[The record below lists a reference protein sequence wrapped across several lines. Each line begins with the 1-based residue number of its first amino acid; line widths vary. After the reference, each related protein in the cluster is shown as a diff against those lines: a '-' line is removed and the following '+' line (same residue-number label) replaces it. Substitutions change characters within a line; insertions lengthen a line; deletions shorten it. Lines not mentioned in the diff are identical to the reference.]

1 MTRISGTIG
10 FLKPL
15 VKKAIPRYYIL
26 LAIILISLIG
36 GAIAVY
42 STANGPW
49 GYTDPVEYISV
60 ARSLLAGRGLGH
72 YQGDAIFD
80 YITIH
85 PPFYSIVL
93 SAIGLLRIDLVVA
106 ARWLNV
112 TSFVLTIFI
121 AGWMFFRFSRVPAM
135 GIIASALMC
144 AFPNMVMM
152 FSSSMSEPL
161 FIFLILLQG
170 LCLLVYLEKKKL
182 YLLVLAALV
191 AGLASLTRST
201 GLAML
206 GAGAVGILLFSPG
219 KKWQRLGT
227 VFLYAGLSILPTVL
241 WLVWGYLSGEHS
253 IAGRGIEGWTVD
265 KASLFQAFR
274 GIFIDTTWGW
284 IPYTTPLPIYYKARL
299 LLLGISTIVVVGLSF
314 MAWRWLRKNNV
325 AAERRNDAPIF
336 VHFGLSALFYVVILL
351 ATYLFTVPTIDIN
364 NRMLLPLY
372 VCGVIA
378 LFGAFALWQTVW
390 FKGRLWWL
398 RIFPW
403 LIGAL
408 CVSWYIPQAQ
418 ELALFYHSGDGL
430 TAYHWDRSETINAVR
445 NLPPDKPVITNDW
458 ELLLLWTDRPIYGLW
473 VTFPVDSPQEVRY
486 GSNSADLFQKVFCE
500 QGAALVILNDF
511 ETQVR
516 TLIGEFYLAQ
526 LPTLLGELSVYGKYS
541 DGTIYLCPSVP

>member
-1 MTRISGTIG
+1 MTRISRTVG

-15 VKKAIPRYYIL
+15 IKKGIPQGYIL
-26 LAIILISLIG
+26 AAIILISLIG
-36 GAIAVY
+36 ATIVVY

-49 GYTDPVEYISV
+49 GYTDAVEYISV
-60 ARSLLAGRGLGH
+60 ARSLLAGRGPGY
-72 YQGDAIFD
+72 YQSNAIFD

-85 PPFYSIVL
+85 PPFYAIVL
-93 SAIGLLRIDLVVA
+93 SAIGLLGINLVVA

-135 GIIASALMC
+135 GIIANALMC
-144 AFPNMVMM
+144 AFPSMVML

-161 FIFLILLQG
+161 FIILILLQG
-170 LCLLVYLEKKKL
+170 LCLLVYLEKKKS
-182 YLLVLAALV
+182 YLLVLTALV
-191 AGLASLTRST
+191 AGLASLTRSA

-206 GAGAVGILLFSPG
+206 GAGAVSILLFSLG

-227 VFLYAGLSILPTVL
+227 AFLYTGLGILPTIL
-241 WLVWGYLSGEHS
+241 WLIWGYISVEHS
-253 IAGRGIEGWTVD
+253 IAGRSVEGWMVD

-274 GIFIDTTWGW
+274 GILVETIWKW
-284 IPYTTPLPIYYKARL
+284 IPYAAHLPLYYRFRL
-299 LLLGISTIVVVGLSF
+299 AFLFTSVIVVAVLSF
-314 MAWRWLRKNNV
+314 MAWRWLRKNIV
-325 AAERRNDAPIF
+325 TADQRYDAPIF

-378 LFGAFALWQTVW
+378 LFGAFALWQTAW

-398 RIFPW
+398 KIFPW
-403 LIGAL
+403 LIGTL

-430 TAYHWDRSETINAVR
+430 TAYHWNHSETINAVR

-473 VTFPVDSPQEVRY
+473 TTFPVDSPQEVRY
-486 GSNSADLFQKVFCE
+486 GGNSTDPFQKIFCE
-500 QGAALVILNDF
+500 QGAALVVFNDF

-516 TLIGEFYLAQ
+516 TLIDEFYLAQ

>member
-1 MTRISGTIG
+1 MKKRLAVY
-10 FLKPL
+10 FPL
-15 VKKAIPRYYIL
+15 AM
-26 LAIILISLIG
+26 IIVLSIIG
-36 GAIAVY
+36 GVIATY
-42 STANGPW
+42 TTANGPW

-72 YQGDAIFD
+72 YQGNAIFD

-135 GIIASALMC
+135 GIIVSALMC

-170 LCLLVYLEKKKL
+170 LCLLVYLEKKKT

-191 AGLASLTRST
+191 AGLASLTRSI

-227 VFLYAGLSILPTVL
+227 VFLYTGLGILPTVL
-241 WLVWGYLSGEHS
+241 WLIWGYLSGEHS
-253 IAGRGIEGWTVD
+253 IAGRSIEGWTVD

-284 IPYTTPLPIYYKARL
+284 IPYTTPLPIYYKARI
-299 LLLGISTIVVVGLSF
+299 LLLGISTIAVVGLSF
-314 MAWRWLRKNNV
+314 MAWRWLRKNSV
-325 AAERRNDAPIF
+325 TAERRNDAPIF
-336 VHFGLSALFYVVILL
+336 VHFGLSALFSVVILL

-378 LFGAFALWQTVW
+378 LFGAFALWQAVW

-398 RIFPW
+398 KIFPW
-403 LIGAL
+403 LIGTL
-408 CVSWYIPQAQ
+408 CVIWYIPQTR
-418 ELALFYHSGDGL
+418 EKIEFFHPGVGL
-430 TAYHWDRSETINAVR
+430 TAYHWDSSDIIQAVR
-445 NLPPDKPVITNDW
+445 ALPSDQPVISNNW
-458 ELLLLWTDRPIYGLW
+458 ELLLLWTGRPIYGFW
-473 VTFPVDSPQEVRY
+473 ITFPTDSPQEVGY
-486 GSNSADLFQKVFCE
+486 GTNQIDPAQEIFCE
-500 QGAALVILNDF
+500 QEAALVIFDDF
-511 ETQVR
+511 PTQVR
-516 TLIGEFYLAQ
+516 TRVGEYYLDRMPA
-526 LPTLLGELSVYGKYS
+526 LFDGLSVLGKYS
-541 DGTIYLCPSVP
+541 DGTIYLCPSAP